1 MALSSLPI
9 TSLFASPSLFRRIPK
24 CDVSKGTAWYHG
36 ALPGK
41 VAIAAWS
48 TRQSPGWLVRQ
59 MLDASEGQYPFWKIS
74 MWLQSVS
81 KCSICHH
88 ILPKMKITWDYQTD
102 IRSAFF
108 SRKFAP
114 LPCQIAFW
122 DAWKLQTFGVSK
134 VQNLSRSAPVGLNP
148 CDTDWYPTQK
158 WWSCM
163 TFLMSIIISFQK
175 WWNREVEEQHCRWII
190 WMKLYIQR
198 GVELA
203 VDASYQRFISMTH
216 LLFQCMISA
225 RLQGKDQIEL
235 EFPMPNSSESW
246 RLLGRWYWSLAG
258 LRAVGTKL
266 SDSGSIVEGS

>member
-1 MALSSLPI
+1 MWCQQRHSMIPRGTTGQGSNCSLKYETITWLVGEADAGRLRRTIPFLEDQYVVAKCIKVFHLSSH
-9 TSLFASPSLFRRIPK
+9 SPKNEDHMRLSNWYQK
-24 CDVSKGTAWYHG
+24 C
-36 ALPGK
+36 L
-41 VAIAAWS
+41 
-48 TRQSPGWLVRQ
+48 
-59 MLDASEGQYPFWKIS
+59 
-74 MWLQSVS
+74 
-81 KCSICHH
+81 
-88 ILPKMKITWDYQTD
+88 
-102 IRSAFF
+102 F

-225 RLQGKDQIEL
+225 RLQRKDQIEL
-235 EFPMPNSSESW
+235 EFPMPNSNESW